1 MSESMVLMMAVVLI
15 VLFLAVLWYVHHQH
29 KKERQNH
36 AQALAKLHEEMT
48 AIQSAHLEELGKIQA
63 SHQAQMA
70 EHHQALAQKT
80 SEHLSQI
87 GKLQQQITTMTDDF
101 GQKQLRTLNE
111 HQATLAQKQSAINEL
126 NNRLLEQESQFKLSL
141 DKHIKDAQKRS
152 NDTQRSVLKGQISEK
167 FVPFMAGFEYSPAD
181 CRFMG
186 EPIDYVVF
194 HRLHECAD
202 GQASLDEVRVVF
214 LEVKSGTSKL
224 NKRQQ
229 ILKEVIARGQVG
241 FESIRIHQGDEVKVS
256 TDVPHTNPDK
266 LRYPNS
272 GTKWSEAEDAMLLD
286 AHDAGVSIEELMQR
300 HGRNHGGIVSRLKKW
315 GRFHETP

>member
-1 MSESMVLMMAVVLI
+1 MSEMMAMVLIGVVVFVGLLVVLY
-15 VLFLAVLWYVHHQH
+15 LHHQH

-48 AIQSAHLEELGKIQA
+48 AMQSAHLDELGKIQA

-70 EHHQALAQKT
+70 EHHQTLAQKN

-87 GKLQQQITTMTDDF
+87 GRLQQQITTLTDDF
-101 GQKQLRTLNE
+101 GQKQLRILSE
-111 HQATLAQKQSAINEL
+111 HQATLAQKQTAINEL

-141 DKHIKDAQKRS
+141 DKHIKEAQKRS
-152 NDTQRSVLKGQISEK
+152 NDTQRNVIKGQISEK

-186 EPIDYVVF
+186 EPVDYVVF
-194 HRLHECAD
+194 HRLHDCAD
-202 GQASLDEVRVVF
+202 GQASIDEARVVF

-229 ILKEVIARGQVG
+229 ILKEVIARGQVS
-241 FESIRIHQGDEVKVS
+241 FESIRIHQSDEVSVS
-256 TDVPHTNPDK
+256 LDKPHINADK
-266 LRYPNS
+266 QLYPNS
-272 GTKWSEAEDAMLLD
+272 GTKWSEEEDAMLSD
-286 AHDAGVSIEELMQR
+286 AYDAGVSVEELMQR
-300 HGRNHGGIVSRLKKW
+300 HGRNHGGIISRLKKL
-315 GRFHETP
+315 GKFQES